1 MGETRSCDECG
12 GTEFDGADDG
22 YFYCEQC
29 QTRVHDMRET
39 AIGDEADLYS
49 SGIYANSQS
58 HIIKEPE
65 NIHESE
71 FWRELRKPG
80 DESSSNPMPP
90 GKLVASEDYACWVR
104 TTYVMG
110 IQLMIESQCQVLVE
124 EFGVSPLICGLS
136 GALWIR
142 FVAASRVFK
151 ENWASQ
157 RVEDLDMQIKG
168 NGNGKVRLPRWQDKD
183 EPHNSSGE
191 RLVLI
196 WLKDL
201 RKKIPISSCLS
212 ICFLACHVAREPILP
227 TDIVNWALEG
237 KLPYLNAF
245 VRIGEMLAEQS
256 GRCPLSAD
264 LMFRPFRVV
273 DSTVLESQAGYIAKR
288 IGLELPPVNFNGLAR
303 RYLKQL
309 QLPQEKILAYAS
321 MIYEWAMPPDLWLS
335 SNKEMIPSRVCVM
348 SIIMVAIRILYNING
363 YGKWEEKYCNANA
376 AISSSSSC
384 RGKRKARA
392 LKEPEKKT
400 VLGSSYFQN
409 CKSDDTAELLGS
421 LEMTYEKISQ
431 ARGNSVNLS
440 SYLKL
445 CKDVVFAGAPV
456 AIQENNMI
464 ENSWN
469 YYEKHQDFKCC
480 TSNTA
485 SGEPGPAQDDA
496 SPESVRER
504 SLNRLKSNMEENG
517 FIYIPPRVQVKNV
530 DYLNY
535 TTKNNN
541 GTRSFVA
548 HADYYILL
556 RVCALV
562 AEVDVQ
568 YMHKAALKFEKR
580 LAWLDKNIDR
590 SLKLKAPKPSALPNL
605 GAVSSEYDGKA
616 IELSNHEHNAVEES
630 QEYMDMDDS
639 LDFSNYK
646 FRI

>member
-1 MGETRSCDECG
+1 MGGTRSCDECG
-12 GTEFDGADDG
+12 GTEFEGADDG

-29 QTRVHDMRET
+29 QTRVHGMRDT
-39 AIGDEADLYS
+39 AIGDEADLYK
-49 SGIYANSQS
+49 SGTYGNSNS

-71 FWRELRKPG
+71 FWKELRKPG
-80 DESSSNPMPP
+80 DDSSSNPMPP
-90 GKLVASEDYACWVR
+90 GKLITSEDYACWVR

-151 ENWASQ
+151 ENWASR
-157 RVEDLDMQIKG
+157 RVKDSDMQVKG
-168 NGNGKVRLPRWQDKD
+168 NGNGKFRLPRWRDKD
-183 EPHNSSGE
+183 EPHNSAGE

-196 WLKDL
+196 WLRNL
-201 RKKIPISSCLS
+201 RKKIPLSSCLS
-212 ICFLACHVAREPILP
+212 ICFLACHVAREPVLP
-227 TDIVNWALEG
+227 TDIVNWALDG

-245 VRIGEMLAEQS
+245 VRIGEMLKEQS

-273 DSTVLESQAGYIAKR
+273 DSRVLESQAGYIAQR
-288 IGLELPPVNFNGLAR
+288 IGLKLPPVNFNGLAR

-321 MIYEWAMPPDLWLS
+321 MIYDWAMPPDLWLS
-335 SNKEMIPSRVCVM
+335 SKYREMIPSRVCVM
-348 SIIMVAIRILYNING
+348 SIIIVAVRILYNING
-363 YGKWEEKYCNANA
+363 YGKWEEKYCSA
-376 AISSSSSC
+376 SSSC

-400 VLGSSYFQN
+400 VLGSPYFQN
-409 CKSDDTAELLGS
+409 CKSDAYAAELLGS
-421 LEMTYEKISQ
+421 LEMTYEKIREERES
-431 ARGNSVNLS
+431 SVNLS

-445 CKDVVFAGAPV
+445 CKDVVFAGAAV
-456 AIQENNMI
+456 DVREKNRI
-464 ENSWN
+464 EDCWN
-469 YYEKHQDFKCC
+469 YYEKHGDFKCC
-480 TSNTA
+480 TGKSSA
-485 SGEPGPAQDDA
+485 GEPGPAHDDA
-496 SPESVRER
+496 SVKDR

-535 TTKNNN
+535 ATKNNN
-541 GTRSFVA
+541 GARSFAA

-556 RVCALV
+556 RICALV

-568 YMHKAALKFEKR
+568 YMHKATLKFEKR

-590 SLKLKAPKPSALPNL
+590 SLKLKARKPSAMLNL
-605 GAVSSEYDGKA
+605 GAVSSKDDGEA
-616 IELSNHEHNAVEES
+616 TELSNGEPDAVEES